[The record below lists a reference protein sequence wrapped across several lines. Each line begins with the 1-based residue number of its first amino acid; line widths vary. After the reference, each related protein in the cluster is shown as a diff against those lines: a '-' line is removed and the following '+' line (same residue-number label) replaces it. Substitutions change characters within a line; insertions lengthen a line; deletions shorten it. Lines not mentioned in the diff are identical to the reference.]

1 MELEIK
7 ASANSLLPF
16 VQNISIARSIGLLLL
31 HLHDLCLT
39 YLSPIKEKV
48 FLKTLD
54 FKGEKLEK
62 Y

>member
-16 VQNISIARSIGLLLL
+16 VQNISMARSIGLLLL
-31 HLHDLCLT
+31 HLHGLYLT

>member
-1 MELEIK
+1 MELKIK

-16 VQNISIARSIGLLLL
+16 VQKISTEGSIESPLL
-31 HLHDLCLT
+31 HLHSLCLT

>member
-31 HLHDLCLT
+31 HLHGLCLT